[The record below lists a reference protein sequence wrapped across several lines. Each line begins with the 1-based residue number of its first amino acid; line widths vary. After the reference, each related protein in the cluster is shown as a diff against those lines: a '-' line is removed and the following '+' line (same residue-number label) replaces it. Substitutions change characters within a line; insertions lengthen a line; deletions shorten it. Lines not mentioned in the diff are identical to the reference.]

1 LALLFEFV
9 IMIAMFFNR
18 VSKYY
23 IGTFVFIQIFI
34 KVIPLYILRNET
46 IDFLPQLF
54 YTGIVLSIF
63 YVWLLINNADA
74 VARYTKQMKGL
85 SEGKITTP
93 GISIIYPQ
101 LMKILGDK

>member
-1 LALLFEFV
+1 MV
-9 IMIAMFFNR
+9 AMFLNH

-63 YVWLLINNADA
+63 FVWLSLNTQDG
-74 VARYTKQMKGL
+74 VAHFTKQMKGL
-85 SEGKITTP
+85 SEGKITTTS
-93 GISIIYPQ
+93 ISIIYPQ
-101 LMKILGDK
+101 LMKIVGDK